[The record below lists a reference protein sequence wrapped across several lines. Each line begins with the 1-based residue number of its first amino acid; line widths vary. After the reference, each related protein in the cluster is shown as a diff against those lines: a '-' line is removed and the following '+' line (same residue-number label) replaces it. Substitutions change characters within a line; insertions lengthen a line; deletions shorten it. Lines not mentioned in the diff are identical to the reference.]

1 MAVRE
6 RLPYATWLGG
16 TSAVH
21 DTDWAPLV
29 TGAGLAQLLL
39 AIWLADQARI
49 IVTWDGL
56 GLRGTGSGNFEV
68 TDIFV
73 PQEQVNP
80 GFYAPPKYDWP
91 LFKLKEMPEVGHGAH
106 ALGIASPPW
115 GRSRRSS
122 TPSPRRVRHGSRR

>member
-1 MAVRE
+1 LALFHSPE
-6 RLPYATWLGG
+6 RSAPSPGKPWLGG

-39 AIWLADQARI
+39 AIWPADQARI

-56 GLRGTGSGNFEV
+56 GLRGTGSGDFEV

-80 GFYAPPKYDWP
+80 GFYA
-91 LFKLKEMPEVGHGAH
+91 
-106 ALGIASPPW
+106 
-115 GRSRRSS
+115 RRSTTGRCS
-122 TPSPRRVRHGSRR
+122 S